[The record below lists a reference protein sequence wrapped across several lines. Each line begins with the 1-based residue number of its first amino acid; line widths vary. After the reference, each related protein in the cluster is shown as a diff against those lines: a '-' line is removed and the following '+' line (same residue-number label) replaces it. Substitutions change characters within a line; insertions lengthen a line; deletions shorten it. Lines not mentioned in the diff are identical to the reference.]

1 MSGTAP
7 VPTPQAAPSI
17 MAPSVV
23 AGPGRKVLIVGC
35 SIIAVLGAG
44 YMFSGR
50 QIPFMHHDQP
60 SERPIEVQMNGPIT
74 RLDKPAEQLPRVA
87 RPAIVDKALARAMGG
102 NNDSAKAAAESSLVA
117 FSLTGSANG
126 APAPTTK
133 PGSTDPDGLPLANQ
147 PDALESSLK
156 PTRITGTRVSEL
168 PDPTWLITQGRVLP
182 CTQQTAIDSSLP
194 GAVTAI
200 TSEPIRGEA
209 GDVVLIPKGARV
221 FGTVQHS
228 LMNGLDRLAVV
239 WQSISWQLPDNQGLL
254 HLYRIETDSP
264 ASSVLGETG
273 LDGDIDHHYLK
284 KIGGI
289 LGMSLVQGGI
299 QYGVAKAQS
308 SGQGNTSVNLDSF
321 QQGGNEAANA
331 LLQSWV
337 AIPDVMHRNQ
347 GLACSIFVVRDLDFR
362 GIYQLKVRQ

>member
-1 MSGTAP
+1 VSETQP
-7 VPTPQAAPSI
+7 PHAAPAI

-23 AGPGRKVLIVGC
+23 AGPGRKALIVGC
-35 SIIAVLGAG
+35 SLIAIIGAG
-44 YMFSGR
+44 YLFSGR

-60 SERPIEVQMNGPIT
+60 AEHAIDVQMNGPIT
-74 RLDKPAEQLPRVA
+74 RLEKPTEQLPPVS
-87 RPAIVDKALARAMGG
+87 RPSIVDKAVARATG
-102 NNDSAKAAAESSLVA
+102 NDSAKAAAVSDLVA
-117 FSLTGSANG
+117 YSLTGSANG
-126 APAPTTK
+126 APAPTAK
-133 PGSTDPDGLPLANQ
+133 PSTDPDDLPAANQ
-147 PDALESSLK
+147 PDALENSLK
-156 PTRITGTRVSEL
+156 PTRISGSRVSEL

-182 CTQQTAIDSSLP
+182 CTQQTAIDSTLP

-228 LMNGLDRLAVV
+228 LMNGADRLAVL
-239 WQSISWQLPDNQGLL
+239 WQSISWQLPDNRGLL

-273 LDGDIDHHYLK
+273 LDGDVDHHYLK

-289 LGMSLVQGGI
+289 LGMSLIQGAI
-299 QYGVAKAQS
+299 QYGVASAQS
-308 SGQGNTSVNLDSF
+308 SGQGNTSVNLNSF
-321 QQGGNEAANA
+321 SQGGNEAANT

-337 AIPDVMHRNQ
+337 SIPDVMHRNQ
-347 GLACSIFVVRDLDFR
+347 GLACSIFVVRDLDLH
-362 GIYQLKVRQ
+362 GIYTLKVHQ

>member
-1 MSGTAP
+1 M
-7 VPTPQAAPSI
+7 
-17 MAPSVV
+17 
-23 AGPGRKVLIVGC
+23 RWK
-35 SIIAVLGAG
+35 
-44 YMFSGR
+44 
-50 QIPFMHHDQP
+50 
-60 SERPIEVQMNGPIT
+60 
-74 RLDKPAEQLPRVA
+74 
-87 RPAIVDKALARAMGG
+87 
-102 NNDSAKAAAESSLVA
+102 
-117 FSLTGSANG
+117 
-126 APAPTTK
+126 
-133 PGSTDPDGLPLANQ
+133 
-147 PDALESSLK
+147 SSLK

-168 PDPTWLITQGRVLP
+168 PDPTWLVTQGRVLP

-228 LMNGLDRLAVV
+228 LMNGLDRLAVL